1 VDWAREHDAGTAVV
15 AELEA
20 GGPAAAKEWAKKQG
34 LDPVAFLGD
43 EAPAAVAAAPA
54 PSPDGGVDD
63 DAPTV
68 VRAVAAG
75 GGGVGMGRGAGGRGA
90 GASRA
95 AGVGGAAAA
104 AAAPIPQRVPRRRWE
119 TPEVVRQVEALQGDQ
134 GTHRDERS
142 LLGGEVEK
150 VTTASGG
157 TNETLR
163 VQLSNGMVGYHKSF
177 DGLNDSIARAFGQTS
192 AQQCVH
198 EVAAW
203 QLARGLG
210 GPWDEIV
217 PPAVVREVNGKLGSF
232 ALERPGKPGARLDVK
247 VSPEWRSAAFF
258 DSLIGQQD
266 RHGLNYLVAGDRV
279 TLIDHGYA
287 FARPGDYKNHSSLVS
302 ARRREKDA
310 KLSYDERDALNRL
323 LASKDL
329 FGLERSLEPARAQ
342 ALRARAQRMLATGSI
357 LSAGDY

>member
-1 VDWAREHDAGTAVV
+1 VV

-20 GGPAAAKEWAKKQG
+20 GGPMAAKEWAQQQG

-54 PSPDGGVDD
+54 PSPDAGADD
-63 DAPTV
+63 EAPTI
-68 VRAVAAG
+68 VRAAAAAG
-75 GGGVGMGRGAGGRGA
+75 GGGGLGRGAGAGGRGA
-90 GASRA
+90 GAPRA
-95 AGVGGAAAA
+95 AGAGRP
-104 AAAPIPQRVPRRRWE
+104 AAAPAAPPVAPRGMGGKRWA
-119 TPEVVRQVEALQGDQ
+119 TPEVVRQVEALQASQ
-134 GTHRDERS
+134 GVHRDERS

-150 VTTASGG
+150 VTSAHGG
-157 TNETLR
+157 TNETVR

-177 DGLNDSIARAFGQTS
+177 DGLNNRIARGFGQTT

-210 GPWDEIV
+210 GPWAEIV
-217 PPAVVREVNGKLGSF
+217 PPVVVREVNGKLGSF
-232 ALERPGKPGARLDVK
+232 ALERPGKPGSQLDVQE
-247 VSPEWRSAAFF
+247 SPEWRSAAFF

-266 RHGLNYLVAGDRV
+266 RHGGNYLVAGDRV
-279 TLIDHGYA
+279 ALIDHGYS
-287 FARPGDYKNHSSLVS
+287 FARPGDYTNYSKLVS
-302 ARRREKDA
+302 TRHREGDA

-329 FGLERSLEPARAQ
+329 FGLEHSLEPARAQ

-357 LSAGDY
+357 LRVGEH